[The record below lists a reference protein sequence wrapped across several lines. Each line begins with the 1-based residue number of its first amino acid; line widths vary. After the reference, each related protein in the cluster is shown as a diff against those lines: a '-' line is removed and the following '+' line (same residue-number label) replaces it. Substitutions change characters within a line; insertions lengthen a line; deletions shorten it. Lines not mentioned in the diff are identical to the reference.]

1 MTTPTVQRT
10 PGTASRKQCGR
21 IIATLIRHTGNQDL
35 SRVRPRA
42 DATNRVPGT
51 YHSPWLPDEPLD
63 VPEPPG
69 VGASGHNQTLR
80 NPDGRWGGGAMIF
93 FLW

>member
-10 PGTASRKQCGR
+10 PGTASRKQRDR

-42 DATNRVPGT
+42 DATNRVPAPITHRGCPMNRLT
-51 YHSPWLPDEPLD
+51 CPNRRS
-63 VPEPPG
+63 G

-80 NPDGRWGGGAMIF
+80 NPDGRWGAMIF